1 MMNKRGYIK
10 TLEAVISIVGIL
22 IFTFGMTPR
31 ELSNPNEVPFV
42 VENALKYVMSTISSE
57 ESIRQ
62 QVFNGDP
69 AGNES
74 IFSLIVANVPPG
86 YAYEVQVC
94 SETTC
99 LAQTPPPNVSVYS
112 DDIIIAGTDASGDAQ
127 VYIIRVWMWQAA
139 QA

>member
-1 MMNKRGYIK
+1 MNKRGYIK

-22 IFTFGMTPR
+22 IFTFGITPR

-42 VENALKYVMSTISSE
+42 VENALKYVTSTTSSDE
-57 ESIRQ
+57 AIRQ
-62 QVFNGDP
+62 QVLNGDP

-74 IFSLIVANVPPG
+74 IMALIVANVPSG

-112 DDIIIAGTDASGDAQ
+112 DDIIIAGTDGAGVAKA
-127 VYIIRVWMWQAA
+127 YIIRIWMWQSMPA
-139 QA
+139 